1 MQTNPT
7 LEKLVSLL
15 GRSENDPEVI
25 AILTELGEKLPLK
38 RPKSYDNGGYLLEDN
53 KKKNRGYHIGVQDA
67 SDLVIDDGNANFKE
81 HELALYSIQGISD
94 KEKFKD
100 TIFPFGIN
108 WDMDLEQVTKL
119 LGKETKFNKLSDQS
133 ISYYWLKN
141 QIMISLNFRDNGILN
156 RILYYS
162 PLKED

>member
-1 MQTNPT
+1 MNIDQT
-7 LEKLVSLL
+7 LETLVSLL
-15 GRSENDPEVI
+15 GRSEHDPEVI
-25 AILTELGEKLPLK
+25 AVLTELGEKLPLK

-53 KKKNRGYHIGVQDA
+53 KKKNRGYHIGVQYA
-67 SDLVIDDGNANFKE
+67 SDLVVNDGNANFKE
-81 HELALYSIQGISD
+81 KELALYNIQGISN

-100 TIFPFGIN
+100 TIFPFGIA

-119 LGKETKFNKLSDQS
+119 LGKETKFNKLSDES

-141 QIMISLNFRDNGILN
+141 QIMISLNFKENGILN

>member
-15 GRSENDPEVI
+15 GRSEHDPEVI

-38 RPKSYDNGGYLLEDN
+38 RPKSYDDGGYLLEDN
-53 KKKNRGYHIGVQDA
+53 KKKNRGYHIGVQYA
-67 SDLVIDDGNANFKE
+67 TDLVINDGNDNFKE
-81 HELALYSIQGISD
+81 KELALYNIQGITD

-100 TIFPFGIN
+100 TIFPFGITWN
-108 WDMDLEQVTKL
+108 MNLEQACKL
-119 LGKETKFNKLSDQS
+119 LGNETGVDKLSNGCKN
-133 ISYYWLKN
+133 YYWLRN
-141 QIMISLNFRDNGILN
+141 YVMISLDFDEKSHLKE
-156 RILYYS
+156 ILYYS

>member
-1 MQTNPT
+1 MKQNEI

-53 KKKNRGYHIGVQDA
+53 KKKNRGYHIGVQYA
-67 SDLVIDDGNANFKE
+67 TDLIVNDGNDNFKE
-81 HELALYSIQGISD
+81 KELALYNIQGISN

-100 TIFPFGIN
+100 TIFPFGIT
-108 WDMDLEQVTKL
+108 WDMNLERVIAL
-119 LGKETKFNKLSDQS
+119 LGKEHKFNKLSDNS

-141 QIMISLNFRDNGILN
+141 HIMISLNFKEDGILN